1 MCWKFWIIL
10 THQSYRRNNRCPGE
24 VAAIVIHNKHCQR
37 AVQEKDETGVGGR
50 QVGGG
55 GEGTNEEPGGG
66 GWLPRYIPHL
76 VQGTA
81 LGTGQI
87 TAPLQVEGFS
97 KRREVQFKFLK
108 LTLDGV
114 RLSQE
119 EVRFER
125 KS

>member
-1 MCWKFWIIL
+1 MEEGKEEM
-10 THQSYRRNNRCPGE
+10 QNR
-24 VAAIVIHNKHCQR
+24 
-37 AVQEKDETGVGGR
+37 GR
-50 QVGGG
+50 GPAGSF
-55 GEGTNEEPGGG
+55 
-66 GWLPRYIPHL
+66 LPRYSPYR

-81 LGTGQI
+81 LGTGQV
-87 TAPLQVEGFS
+87 TEPLQMEGFS

-119 EVRFER
+119 EVRLER